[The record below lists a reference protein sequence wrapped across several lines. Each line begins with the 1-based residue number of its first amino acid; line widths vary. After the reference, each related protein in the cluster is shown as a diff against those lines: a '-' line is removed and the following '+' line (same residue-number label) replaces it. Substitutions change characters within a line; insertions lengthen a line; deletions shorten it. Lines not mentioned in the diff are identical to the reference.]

1 MRVRLKVVTGKL
13 ADVLYQYE
21 SYINDKW
28 TAIVRYDCEHGFFHR
43 DVLYPN
49 GEKEKFEIAIDS
61 LKSASQYA
69 EHDIKDHW
77 EFYKERYLKK
87 MKK

>member
-1 MRVRLKVVTGKL
+1 MRVRLTVQKGKL

-21 SYINDKW
+21 SLLNGKW
-28 TAIVRYDCEHGFFHR
+28 TAIVRYDCKHGFFHR
-43 DVLYPN
+43 DVLHPN

-69 EHDIKDHW
+69 EQDIKDHW
-77 EFYKERYLKK
+77 EFYKERYVKK

>member
-1 MRVRLKVVTGKL
+1 MRVRLTVHRGKL
-13 ADVLYQYE
+13 TDVLCQYE
-21 SYINDKW
+21 SLLNGKW
-28 TAIVRYDCEHGFFHR
+28 TAIVRYDCSHGFFHR
-43 DVLYPN
+43 DVLHPN

-69 EHDIKDHW
+69 EQDIKDRW

-87 MKK
+87 IKK